1 MKRAFLTIC
10 CMVLAVAG
18 TMAANRLY
26 IEDFSIEAGET
37 KRVNLMMD
45 NDIVFTAFQVDFVLP
60 DGLTIGTKSNGKPNV
75 TINTDRA
82 DDHQMVTNIRE
93 DGTVS
98 ILMMSLES
106 TPIMGNS
113 GAIVSFNL
121 IASDDF
127 SGTHRIEVING
138 EMTQPNGQAVKP
150 ADTYCT
156 VTGPGGS
163 VTPEP
168 GGNRLYIEDFSID
181 AGETKRV
188 NLMMDNDIVFTAFQV
203 DFVLPD
209 GLTIGTKSNGK
220 PNVTINTDR
229 ADDHQM
235 VTNIRE
241 DGTVSILMMS
251 LESTP
256 IMGNSGAIV
265 SFNLI
270 ASDDFSGTHRIEV
283 INGEM
288 TQPNGQAVKPADTYC
303 TVTGPSAPQTVL
315 ATAITLSQT
324 TAEVTVGENLQLTAT
339 ILPENAT
346 DRTVTWTSSDPAVAT
361 VDATGLVTAVA
372 AGTATVTA
380 TTNDGSNLT
389 AACAV
394 TVKPAVVPATS
405 VTLNETTAEVTV
417 GETLQLTATVL
428 PEDATDQSVTWSSID
443 EGVAT
448 VDETGKV
455 TAVAPGTATITAT
468 TNDGSNLSAACTV
481 TVKPAVVPATSVT
494 LNETTAEVT
503 VGETLQLTA
512 TVAPENASN
521 PTVTWSSSDDAIAT
535 VDANGLVTAVA
546 AGTAIITASTTD
558 GSNLSASCEVTV
570 KQLAVSLTLDKTAA
584 EVTVGETLLL
594 NATVLPDNTS
604 NPAVTWS
611 SSNDAV
617 ATVDANGLVTAV
629 ASGTATITA
638 TTADG
643 SNLTAS
649 CSVTVK
655 QLAVSLTLDKT
666 AAEVTVGETLQ
677 LTATVVPDNTS
688 NPAVTWSS
696 SNDAVATVDE
706 TGKITAIAAGT
717 ATITAT
723 TTDGSNL
730 TASCEVTVKPAVILV
745 NSIVLDKTTAEVV
758 EGGMVKLTATVLP
771 EDATDKSV
779 TWTTSD
785 AAIATVNEDGL
796 VTAVAPGTVTI
807 TVSAKDGSDKTA
819 TCEVT
824 VLDSSAPHLGL
835 KLSEK
840 AFRLQLN
847 QTHQVTV
854 VTEGVEGVIWS
865 SSDTSIAS
873 VDASG
878 VVTAHKN
885 GIAIITATAANGA
898 TMWCAVYSYSRG
910 DVDESNS
917 VDVTDVNQVIS
928 IILGKE

>member
-1 MKRAFLTIC
+1 
-10 CMVLAVAG
+10 MVLAVAG

>member
-1 MKRAFLTIC
+1 MLFRAISPRDDGSDKIELNKTTNMRTIAATLIC
-10 CMVLAVAG
+10 LASILNLLAED
-18 TMAANRLY
+18 RFY
-26 IEDFSIEAGET
+26 IEDFNISPGET
-37 KRVNLMMD
+37 KQVSIMLD
-45 NDIVFTAFQVDFVLP
+45 NDIEYTALQADIMLP
-60 DGLTIGTKSNGKPNV
+60 DGLTV
-75 TINTDRA
+75 A
-82 DDHQMVTNIRE
+82 MEDDEYIFGLTERKTRTH
-93 DGTVS
+93 TVS
-98 ILMMSLES
+98 SNLLSSGAIRILIASPRK
-106 TPIMGNS
+106 TVFTGNS
-113 GAIVSFNL
+113 GALVTFDIIADANL
-121 IASDDF
+121 VGPKVITLNNVIASET
-127 SGTHRIEVING
+127 SSTTHAL
-138 EMTQPNGQAVKP
+138 P
-150 ADTYCT
+150 
-156 VTGPGGS
+156 VTACS
-163 VTPEP
+163 VTVVKSAES
-168 GGNRLYIEDFSID
+168 LELDKTAAEITE
-181 AGETKRV
+181 GET
-188 NLMMDNDIVFTAFQV
+188 LQLAAT
-203 DFVLPD
+203 VLP
-209 GLTIGTKSNGK
+209 
-220 PNVTINTDR
+220 
-229 ADDHQM
+229 
-235 VTNIRE
+235 E
-241 DGTVSILMMS
+241 D
-251 LESTP
+251 
-256 IMGNSGAIV
+256 
-265 SFNLI
+265 
-270 ASDDFSGTHRIEV
+270 ASDRPG
-283 INGEM
+283 
-288 TQPNGQAVKPADTYC
+288 
-303 TVTGPSAPQTVL
+303 TGPSRYGGA
-315 ATAITLSQT
+315 
-324 TAEVTVGENLQLTAT
+324 
-339 ILPENAT
+339 
-346 DRTVTWTSSDPAVAT
+346 AT
-361 VDATGLVTAVA
+361 VDANGLVPAVA
-372 AGTATVTA
+372 PGTATITA

-394 TVKPAVVPATS
+394 TVKPAVVLATS
-405 VTLNETTAEVTV
+405 VTLNETTAEVT
-417 GETLQLTATVL
+417 
-428 PEDATDQSVTWSSID
+428 I
-443 EGVAT
+443 
-448 VDETGKV
+448 
-455 TAVAPGTATITAT
+455 
-468 TNDGSNLSAACTV
+468 
-481 TVKPAVVPATSVT
+481 
-494 LNETTAEVT
+494 
-503 VGETLQLTA
+503 GETLQLTA

-546 AGTAIITASTTD
+546 AGTAIITASTND
-558 GSNLSASCEVTV
+558 GSNLTASCEVTV

-604 NPAVTWS
+604 NPAVTWA

-629 ASGTATITA
+629 
-638 TTADG
+638 
-643 SNLTAS
+643 
-649 CSVTVK
+649 
-655 QLAVSLTLDKT
+655 
-666 AAEVTVGETLQ
+666 
-677 LTATVVPDNTS
+677 
-688 NPAVTWSS
+688 
-696 SNDAVATVDE
+696 
-706 TGKITAIAAGT
+706 AAGT

-785 AAIATVNEDGL
+785 ATIATVNEDGL

-898 TMWCAVYSYSRG
+898 TMWCAVYSYLRG

>member
-1 MKRAFLTIC
+1 MLYLRSHCPRVHGSARVKINKKTIMRRITTTLLC
-10 CMVLAVAG
+10 LASILNLLAED
-18 TMAANRLY
+18 RFY
-26 IEDFSIEAGET
+26 IEDFSISPGET
-37 KRVNLMMD
+37 KQVSIMLD
-45 NDIVFTAFQVDFVLP
+45 NDIEYTALQADIILP
-60 DGLTIGTKSNGKPNV
+60 DGLTV
-75 TINTDRA
+75 A
-82 DDHQMVTNIRE
+82 ME
-93 DGTVS
+93 DGEYIFNLTERKTRTHTVS
-98 ILMMSLES
+98 SNLLSSGAIRILIASPKK
-106 TPIMGNS
+106 TVFTGNS
-113 GAIVSFNL
+113 GALVTFYIIADANL
-121 IASDDF
+121 VGPKVITLNNVIASETN
-127 SGTHRIEVING
+127 STTHAL
-138 EMTQPNGQAVKP
+138 P
-150 ADTYCT
+150 
-156 VTGPGGS
+156 VTACS
-163 VTPEP
+163 VT
-168 GGNRLYIEDFSID
+168 
-181 AGETKRV
+181 V
-188 NLMMDNDIVFTAFQV
+188 V
-203 DFVLPD
+203 
-209 GLTIGTKSNGK
+209 KS
-220 PNVTINTDR
+220 
-229 ADDHQM
+229 A
-235 VTNIRE
+235 E
-241 DGTVSILMMS
+241 S
-251 LESTP
+251 LE
-256 IMGNSGAIV
+256 
-265 SFNLI
+265 L
-270 ASDDFSGTHRIEV
+270 D
-283 INGEM
+283 
-288 TQPNGQAVKPADTYC
+288 K
-303 TVTGPSAPQTVL
+303 
-315 ATAITLSQT
+315 
-324 TAEVTVGENLQLTAT
+324 
-339 ILPENAT
+339 
-346 DRTVTWTSSDPAVAT
+346 
-361 VDATGLVTAVA
+361 
-372 AGTATVTA
+372 
-380 TTNDGSNLT
+380 T
-389 AACAV
+389 AAEI
-394 TVKPAVVPATS
+394 T
-405 VTLNETTAEVTV
+405 E
-417 GETLQLTATVL
+417 GETLQLAATVL
-428 PEDATDQSVTWSSID
+428 PEDATDQTVTWTSSD

-448 VDETGKV
+448 VDANGMV

-468 TNDGSNLSAACTV
+468 TNDGSNLTAACTV

-494 LNETTAEVT
+494 LNETSAEVT

-512 TVAPENASN
+512 TVLPENASN

-546 AGTAIITASTTD
+546 AGTATITASTND
-558 GSNLSASCEVTV
+558 GSNLSASCEVIV

-584 EVTVGETLLL
+584 EVTVGETLRL
-594 NATVLPDNTS
+594 NATVAPDNTS
-604 NPAVTWS
+604 NPAVTWA

-629 ASGTATITA
+629 AAGTATITA

-696 SNDAVATVDE
+696 GNDAIAIVDE
-706 TGKITAIAAGT
+706 TGKVTAIAAGT

-865 SSDTSIAS
+865 SSDANIAS
-873 VDASG
+873 VDANG

>member
-1 MKRAFLTIC
+1 MLYLRSHCPRVHGSARVKINKKTIMRRITTTLLC
-10 CMVLAVAG
+10 LASILNLLAED
-18 TMAANRLY
+18 RFY
-26 IEDFSIEAGET
+26 IEDFSISPGET
-37 KRVNLMMD
+37 KQVSIILN
-45 NDIVFTAFQVDFVLP
+45 NDIEYTALQADIILP
-60 DGLTIGTKSNGKPNV
+60 DGLTV
-75 TINTDRA
+75 A
-82 DDHQMVTNIRE
+82 MEDDEYIFDLTERKTRTH
-93 DGTVS
+93 TVS
-98 ILMMSLES
+98 SNLLSSGAIRILIASPKK
-106 TPIMGNS
+106 TVFTGNS
-113 GAIVSFNL
+113 GALVTFDIIADANL
-121 IASDDF
+121 VGPKVITLNNVIASETN
-127 SGTHRIEVING
+127 STTHAL
-138 EMTQPNGQAVKP
+138 P
-150 ADTYCT
+150 
-156 VTGPGGS
+156 VTACS
-163 VTPEP
+163 VTVVKSAES
-168 GGNRLYIEDFSID
+168 LELDKTAAEITE
-181 AGETKRV
+181 GET
-188 NLMMDNDIVFTAFQV
+188 LQLAAT
-203 DFVLPD
+203 VLP
-209 GLTIGTKSNGK
+209 
-220 PNVTINTDR
+220 
-229 ADDHQM
+229 
-235 VTNIRE
+235 E
-241 DGTVSILMMS
+241 D
-251 LESTP
+251 
-256 IMGNSGAIV
+256 
-265 SFNLI
+265 
-270 ASDDFSGTHRIEV
+270 
-283 INGEM
+283 
-288 TQPNGQAVKPADTYC
+288 
-303 TVTGPSAPQTVL
+303 
-315 ATAITLSQT
+315 
-324 TAEVTVGENLQLTAT
+324 
-339 ILPENAT
+339 AT
-346 DRTVTWTSSDPAVAT
+346 DQTVTWTSSNDGVAT
-361 VDATGLVTAVA
+361 VDANGLVTAVA
-372 AGTATVTA
+372 LGTATITA

-394 TVKPAVVPATS
+394 TVKPAVV
-405 VTLNETTAEVTV
+405 L
-417 GETLQLTATVL
+417 
-428 PEDATDQSVTWSSID
+428 
-443 EGVAT
+443 
-448 VDETGKV
+448 
-455 TAVAPGTATITAT
+455 
-468 TNDGSNLSAACTV
+468 
-481 TVKPAVVPATSVT
+481 ATSVT

-521 PTVTWSSSDDAIAT
+521 PTVTWSSSDEGVAT
-535 VDANGLVTAVA
+535 VDETGKVTAVA
-546 AGTAIITASTTD
+546 PGTATITATTND
-558 GSNLSASCEVTV
+558 GSNLTASCEVIV

-643 SNLTAS
+643 SNLSAS
-649 CSVTVK
+649 CAVTVK

-696 SNDAVATVDE
+696 GNDAIATVDE
-706 TGKITAIAAGT
+706 TGKVTAIAAGT

-785 AAIATVNEDGL
+785 ATIATVNEDGL

-865 SSDTSIAS
+865 SSDTNIAS
-873 VDASG
+873 VDANG

-898 TMWCAVYSYSRG
+898 TMWCTVYSYLRG

-917 VDVTDVNQVIS
+917 VDVTDVNQVIN
-928 IILGKE
+928 IILGKD

>member
-1 MKRAFLTIC
+1 MLFRAISPRDDGSDKIELNKTTNMRTIAATLIC
-10 CMVLAVAG
+10 LASILNLLAED
-18 TMAANRLY
+18 RFY
-26 IEDFSIEAGET
+26 IEDFNISPGET
-37 KRVNLMMD
+37 KQVSIMLD
-45 NDIVFTAFQVDFVLP
+45 NDIEYTALQADIMLP
-60 DGLTIGTKSNGKPNV
+60 DGLTV
-75 TINTDRA
+75 A
-82 DDHQMVTNIRE
+82 MEDDEYIFGLTERKTRTH
-93 DGTVS
+93 TVS
-98 ILMMSLES
+98 SNLLSSGAIRILIASPRK
-106 TPIMGNS
+106 TVFTGNS
-113 GAIVSFNL
+113 GALVTFDIIADANL
-121 IASDDF
+121 VGPKVITLNNVIASET
-127 SGTHRIEVING
+127 SSTTHAL
-138 EMTQPNGQAVKP
+138 P
-150 ADTYCT
+150 
-156 VTGPGGS
+156 VTACS
-163 VTPEP
+163 VTVVKSAES
-168 GGNRLYIEDFSID
+168 LELDKTAAEITE
-181 AGETKRV
+181 GET
-188 NLMMDNDIVFTAFQV
+188 LQLAAT
-203 DFVLPD
+203 VLP
-209 GLTIGTKSNGK
+209 
-220 PNVTINTDR
+220 
-229 ADDHQM
+229 
-235 VTNIRE
+235 E
-241 DGTVSILMMS
+241 D
-251 LESTP
+251 
-256 IMGNSGAIV
+256 
-265 SFNLI
+265 
-270 ASDDFSGTHRIEV
+270 
-283 INGEM
+283 
-288 TQPNGQAVKPADTYC
+288 
-303 TVTGPSAPQTVL
+303 
-315 ATAITLSQT
+315 
-324 TAEVTVGENLQLTAT
+324 
-339 ILPENAT
+339 AT
-346 DRTVTWTSSDPAVAT
+346 DQTVTWTSSNDGVAT
-361 VDATGLVTAVA
+361 VDANGLVTAVA
-372 AGTATVTA
+372 PGTATITA

-394 TVKPAVVPATS
+394 TVKPAVVLATS
-405 VTLNETTAEVTV
+405 VTLNETTAEVT
-417 GETLQLTATVL
+417 
-428 PEDATDQSVTWSSID
+428 I
-443 EGVAT
+443 
-448 VDETGKV
+448 
-455 TAVAPGTATITAT
+455 
-468 TNDGSNLSAACTV
+468 
-481 TVKPAVVPATSVT
+481 
-494 LNETTAEVT
+494 
-503 VGETLQLTA
+503 GETLQLTA

-546 AGTAIITASTTD
+546 AGTAIITASTND
-558 GSNLSASCEVTV
+558 GSNLTASCEVTV

-604 NPAVTWS
+604 NPAVTWA

-629 ASGTATITA
+629 AAGTATITA
-638 TTADG
+638 TTTDG

-649 CSVTVK
+649 CEVTVK

-688 NPAVTWSS
+688 NPAVTWAS
-696 SNDAVATVDE
+696 SNDAVATVDANGLVTAVAAGTAIITATTTDGSNLSASCEVTVKQLAVSMTLDKTAAEVTVGETLLLNATVLPDNTSNPAVTWSSGNDAIATVDE
-706 TGKITAIAAGT
+706 TGKVTAIAAGT

-785 AAIATVNEDGL
+785 ATIATVNEDGL

-898 TMWCAVYSYSRG
+898 TMWCAVYSYLRG

>member
-10 CMVLAVAG
+10 CMVLAIAG

-113 GAIVSFNL
+113 GAIVSFNI

-138 EMTQPNGQAVKP
+138 EMTQPNGQAVNP

-265 SFNLI
+265 SFNII

-288 TQPNGQAVKPADTYC
+288 TQPNGQAVNPADTYC
-303 TVTGPSAPQTVL
+303 TVTGPGAPQTVL

-324 TAEVTVGENLQLTAT
+324 TAEV
-339 ILPENAT
+339 
-346 DRTVTWTSSDPAVAT
+346 PA
-361 VDATGLVTAVA
+361 
-372 AGTATVTA
+372 
-380 TTNDGSNLT
+380 
-389 AACAV
+389 
-394 TVKPAVVPATS
+394 
-405 VTLNETTAEVTV
+405 

-428 PEDATDQSVTWSSID
+428 PENATDRTVSWTSSNPA
-443 EGVAT
+443 VAT
-448 VDETGKV
+448 V
-455 TAVAPGTATITAT
+455 
-468 TNDGSNLSAACTV
+468 N
-481 TVKPAVVPATSVT
+481 
-494 LNETTAEVT
+494 
-503 VGETLQLTA
+503 
-512 TVAPENASN
+512 
-521 PTVTWSSSDDAIAT
+521 
-535 VDANGLVTAVA
+535 ANGLVTAVA
-546 AGTAIITASTTD
+546 AGTA
-558 GSNLSASCEVTV
+558 
-570 KQLAVSLTLDKTAA
+570 
-584 EVTVGETLLL
+584 
-594 NATVLPDNTS
+594 
-604 NPAVTWS
+604 
-611 SSNDAV
+611 
-617 ATVDANGLVTAV
+617 
-629 ASGTATITA
+629 TITA
-638 TTADG
+638 TTNDG
-643 SNLTAS
+643 TNLTAT
-649 CSVTVK
+649 CAVTVS
-655 QLAVSLTLDKT
+655 QP
-666 AAEVTVGETLQ
+666 TVQ
-677 LTATVVPDNTS
+677 
-688 NPAVTWSS
+688 PAGI
-696 SNDAVATVDE
+696 E
-706 TGKITAIAAGT
+706 
-717 ATITAT
+717 
-723 TTDGSNL
+723 
-730 TASCEVTVKPAVILV
+730 
-745 NSIVLDKTTAEVV
+745 
-758 EGGMVKLTATVLP
+758 
-771 EDATDKSV
+771 
-779 TWTTSD
+779 
-785 AAIATVNEDGL
+785 
-796 VTAVAPGTVTI
+796 
-807 TVSAKDGSDKTA
+807 
-819 TCEVT
+819 
-824 VLDSSAPHLGL
+824 
-835 KLSEK
+835 LSEK

-847 QTHQVTV
+847 QSHQVSVT
-854 VTEGVEGVIWS
+854 TEGVGGVIWS
-865 SSDTSIAS
+865 SSDTNIAS
-873 VDASG
+873 VDANG

-885 GIAIITATAANGA
+885 GIAIITATAADGA
-898 TMWCAVYSYSRG
+898 TMWCSVYSYLRG
-910 DVDESNS
+910 DVDESNI
-917 VDVTDVNQVIS
+917 VDVGDVNHVVNIM
-928 IILGKE
+928 LGKE